1 MIYMSVSSRRKK
13 YPLYKI
19 VIHIFLILASVVSL
33 FPLVWM
39 FRSALMNSTEIFIMP
54 MRWLPEKVLWSN
66 FKEAL
71 TAEPFLQYGINTMI
85 IVVLNIIGNVFSST
99 FAAFGFSRLNFKG
112 RDVIFTCL
120 IATMMIPS
128 TVLLI
133 PQFIGWQ
140 TMGFYNTYVPLILP
154 AFFFNAFY
162 TFMMKQFFMNIPK
175 EYDESALIDG
185 ASYPRIYASILIPL
199 SKPAITTVVVFTFM
213 GTWNDFFGP
222 LIYLSEDSKY
232 TLALGLQ
239 SFIGQYVS
247 KWNLMMAA
255 STVVVVPMIIL
266 FFFAQ
271 KAFIQGIAF
280 SGVKG

>member
-1 MIYMSVSSRRKK
+1 MSLQKRRSKRS
-13 YPLYKI
+13 LSKI
-19 VIHIFLILASVVSL
+19 LIHAILIFATVFSL

-39 FRSALMNSTEIFIMP
+39 FRSSLMNSTEIFIVP
-54 MRWLPEKVLWSN
+54 MRWLPEKVLWGN
-66 FKEAL
+66 FREAL
-71 TAEPFLQYGINTMI
+71 TAEPFIQYTFNTLV
-85 IVVLNIIGNVFSST
+85 IVVLNIVGNVFSAT
-99 FAAFGFSRLNFKG
+99 FAAFGFSRLKFKG

-133 PQFIGWQ
+133 PQFVGWQ
-140 TMGFYNTYVPLILP
+140 ALGFYNTYVPLILP
-154 AFFFNAFY
+154 AFFVNAFF

-185 ASYPRIYASILIPL
+185 ASYPRIYASIILPL

-213 GTWNDFFGP
+213 WTWNDFFGP
-222 LIYLSEDSKY
+222 LIYLSEESKY

-247 KWNLMMAA
+247 KWNLLMAA